1 MYQIENQIA
10 NIEYKGLTVKKL
22 ASKKGCETV
31 LIAIEKGHAIP
42 DHTSPRDTLLV
53 MLEGVIHFHINGKEY
68 ALEKFQSFNF
78 PAKEIHKVLA
88 ITDSKLLIIR

>member
-10 NIEYKGLTVKKL
+10 NIEYKGVTVKKL

-31 LIAIEKGHAIP
+31 LIAIEKGHTIP

-53 MLEGVIHFHINGKEY
+53 MLEGVIQLHINGKEY
-68 ALEKFQSFNF
+68 SLEKFQSFNF